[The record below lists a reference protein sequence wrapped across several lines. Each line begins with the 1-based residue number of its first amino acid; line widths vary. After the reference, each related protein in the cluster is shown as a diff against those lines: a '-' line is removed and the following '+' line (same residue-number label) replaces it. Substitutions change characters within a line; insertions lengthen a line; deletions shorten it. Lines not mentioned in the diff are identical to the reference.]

1 MESNWGVI
9 GHQNIIKYL
18 ENCIARNRLVHTYL
32 FYGIRH
38 LGKTTVAIKFADRL
52 LNQPGASKTDLF
64 ELKLTEGKKDISI
77 EQIRDWQHWLSLKSF
92 GHGYKVGIVHQVE
105 RLNRNSATALL
116 KTIEEPA
123 ARTIIILITS
133 AHDSLLPTITSRS
146 QKIHFLPVATK
157 TIQQFV
163 AGRLAD
169 QRQAQTISQFSFGR
183 PGVARKF
190 LDDGEYYAAYLG
202 LHQKVES
209 LWQQSLAERFIF
221 LENFLVGKSHQ
232 SNLTLLKQFLQH
244 FEIIFRQKMLSGQG
258 SWQLLQLADLSAQ
271 TRSILHSN
279 IQPRLALENL
289 LIHL

>member
-92 GHGYKVGIVHQVE
+92 GHGYKVGTVHQVE
-105 RLNRNSATALL
+105 RLNHNSATALL

-163 AGRLAD
+163 A
-169 QRQAQTISQFSFGR
+169 GR